1 MDQTDKDEEEKTSL
15 VQTSAQA
22 FILAADP
29 DDGWKPTH
37 SQFASLIHDKPVK
50 DGLKIILYN
59 AEEKETHVF
68 KWNPKRVKSKE
79 DSRYLV
85 LLVKPWGRPDDPD
98 LTMTLKFHT
107 DAGAQMWLSISE
119 QMIDQLE
126 LASGGKKI
134 RVTKDGNLMLHR
146 ATSAGVLEHSAAA
159 VADEKEDDVA
169 VKLEPGFYSIVSA
182 KVDWVSFWSVLDES
196 EAHRTLLPVNS
207 TIEVTDPTTKK
218 DSRGKMRTRAQVIEL
233 YYPEYSEL
241 HADEVPQKGSFGWIK
256 GNYLAKRSSGK
267 IPEDE
272 YIDKKHYEDELLLMN
287 TAFVEIEKLPDSDRI
302 MLLRAIKVTL
312 QHVIINPYRPRRLK
326 KTNPK
331 HSNIFRSDDGPGLLA
346 LVGFEVDG
354 TDELFLPSAKAQV
367 PLAKLILRKI
377 SELESVAPEDGA
389 GGDAGQII
397 KLNVGGQTFLTRRET
412 LLRIKNSW
420 FYTHFA
426 TENKLPKVGDSYFID
441 RDPTSFKVVLE
452 YLRDPHKVNLPT
464 KRETLKDLYKEAT
477 YYGLA
482 DLLARVKGAHKNAS

>member
-1 MDQTDKDEEEKTSL
+1 MQGESGKDEEDKTSL

-22 FILAADP
+22 YILAADP

-37 SQFASLIHDKPVK
+37 SQFASLIHDKSIK

-59 AEEKETHVF
+59 AEEKEIHVF
-68 KWNPKRVKSKE
+68 KWNPRRVKSKE

-85 LLVKPWGRPDDPD
+85 LLVKPWGRTEDAD

-119 QMIDQLE
+119 QMIDQLD
-126 LASGGKKI
+126 LATGGKKI
-134 RVTKDGNLMLHR
+134 RVTKEGNLLLHR
-146 ATSAGVLEHSAAA
+146 ATSAGDVHGA
-159 VADEKEDDVA
+159 VGGGEEKEDDEG

-182 KVDWVSFWSVLDES
+182 KVDWVSFWSVLDET

-207 TIEVTDPTTKK
+207 TIEVTDPTGKK
-218 DSRGKMRTRAQVIEL
+218 DSRGKQRTKAQVIEL

-267 IPEDE
+267 IPEDD
-272 YIDKKHYEDELLLMN
+272 YIDKKQYEDELLLMK
-287 TAFVEIEKLPDSDRI
+287 TAFSEIEKLPDSDRI

-326 KTNPK
+326 KSNPK

-354 TDELFLPSAKAQV
+354 SDELFLPSAKAQV
-367 PLAKLILRKI
+367 PLAKLILRRI
-377 SELESVAPEDGA
+377 TEMENTVEGA
-389 GGDAGQII
+389 SMGDSQQVI
-397 KLNVGGQTFLTRRET
+397 KLNVGGQTFVQSCPGILERPAQGEPANET
-412 LLRIKNSW
+412 
-420 FYTHFA
+420 
-426 TENKLPKVGDSYFID
+426 
-441 RDPTSFKVVLE
+441 
-452 YLRDPHKVNLPT
+452 
-464 KRETLKDLYKEAT
+464 
-477 YYGLA
+477 
-482 DLLARVKGAHKNAS
+482 